1 MIFIKKRSEPRAL
14 SDARRVLRQTP
25 DVVCNYD
32 NLPPRTRRDI
42 VGSLVAEQGEICAYC
57 MRRISVQ
64 DARIEHY
71 LVIHPSDT
79 YRRQLSGSGVRADY
93 DADAKSLDY
102 RNMLAVCDGGSDSG
116 QPDRTCD
123 AARNAGRNKDV
134 PLKVDPLN
142 PGSIAQVRYRN
153 DGTVWSEDPDINRD
167 LDKLLNLNS
176 RAFSL
181 KENRRSALVSLQ
193 KKIEGHC
200 RAHGPQSKRN
210 WCAKMYGRISNAT
223 TKSEYVGILLWQL
236 KRWMK

>member
-1 MIFIKKRSEPRAL
+1 M
-14 SDARRVLRQTP
+14 RQTP

-71 LVIHPSDT
+71 LVRHPSDT

-93 DADAKSLDY
+93 DADTKSLDY

-123 AARNAGRNKDV
+123 AARNADRNKDV

-142 PGSIAQVRYRN
+142 LGSIVQVRYRN
-153 DGTVWSEDPDINRD
+153 DGTVWSEDPDINRA
-167 LDKLLNLNS
+167 LDKLLNLNN

-181 KENRRSALVSLQ
+181 KENRRRVLVGL
-193 KKIEGHC
+193 
-200 RAHGPQSKRN
+200 
-210 WCAKMYGRISNAT
+210 
-223 TKSEYVGILLWQL
+223 
-236 KRWMK
+236 

>member
-1 MIFIKKRSEPRAL
+1 M
-14 SDARRVLRQTP
+14 RQTP

-71 LVIHPSDT
+71 LVRHPSDT

-93 DADAKSLDY
+93 DADTKSLDY

-142 PGSIAQVRYRN
+142 LGSIAQVRYRN

-167 LDKLLNLNS
+167 LNELLNLNS

-181 KENRRSALVSLQ
+181 RENRRSVLAGLH
-193 KKIEGHC
+193 KKMAVYC
-200 RAHGPQSKRN
+200 RTHGPQSKRN
-210 WCAKMYGRISNAT
+210 RCDKMYKYISSDPH
-223 TKSEYVGILLWQL
+223 KLEYVGILLWQL
-236 KRWMK
+236 EKWMK

>member
-1 MIFIKKRSEPRAL
+1 MIFIKKRSEPKAL
-14 SDARRVLRQTP
+14 SDERRNLRQTP
-25 DVVCNYD
+25 NAVCNYD
-32 NLPPRTRRDI
+32 NLSPQARRDI

-57 MRRISVQ
+57 MRRISAQ
-64 DARIEHY
+64 NARIEHY
-71 LVIHPSDT
+71 LVRHPSDG
-79 YRRQLSGSGVRADY
+79 YRHRLSCRGARNDY

-102 RNMLAVCDGGSDSG
+102 RNMLAVCDGGSDSK
-116 QPDRTCD
+116 QSDRTCD
-123 AARNAGRNKDV
+123 AARNDGRNKDV

-153 DGTVWSEDPDINRD
+153 DGTVWSEDSNINRD

-193 KKIEGHC
+193 KKIEGYC

-210 WCAKMYGRISNAT
+210 WCKKKCEDISSAT
-223 TKSEYVGILLWQL
+223 KKPEYVGILLWQL